1 MSVLRTVLDK
11 LSAGPSYQFNSRIV
25 NILRP
30 QRREIIAETW
40 SYIFRWRSPY
50 CWRRLCLSFL
60 FLPQN
65 HGPVFMWTVTR
76 AYLPWLYVSF
86 NALTAVGALIALIDF
101 TLSNARRFYS
111 SMGNPLAGK
120 GLKLG
125 DDKITVKIVRPRTQP
140 WSIIGET
147 VADTTQIIPL
157 ANPEKLSS
165 DRSCV
170 LLK

>member
-1 MSVLRTVLDK
+1 MTL
-11 LSAGPSYQFNSRIV
+11 
-25 NILRP
+25 
-30 QRREIIAETW
+30 
-40 SYIFRWRSPY
+40 
-50 CWRRLCLSFL
+50 
-60 FLPQN
+60 
-65 HGPVFMWTVTR
+65 
-76 AYLPWLYVSF
+76 
-86 NALTAVGALIALIDF
+86 DF

-125 DDKITVKIVRPRTQP
+125 DDKITVNFVRPRTQA
-140 WSIIGET
+140 WSIIGEM